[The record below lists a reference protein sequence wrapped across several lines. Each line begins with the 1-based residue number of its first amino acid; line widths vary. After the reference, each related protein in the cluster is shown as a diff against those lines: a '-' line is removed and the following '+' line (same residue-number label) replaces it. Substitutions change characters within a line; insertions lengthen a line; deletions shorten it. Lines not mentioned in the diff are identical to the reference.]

1 MTAKEMFKELGYE
14 AESDDEIIHYK
25 NDLDNVMFHLDYGE
39 YTNDVFYVDSKL
51 HLAITKH
58 MSELA
63 WLDD

>member
-1 MTAKEMFKELGYE
+1 MTAKEMFEELGYE

-25 NDLDNVMFHLDYGE
+25 NDLDNVMFYIDHEE

-51 HLAITKH
+51 HKAITQQ
-58 MSELA
+58 MSELG